1 MLPFVCV
8 LERARKQKQR
18 HEEGAET
25 LHAWQRMRKQ
35 ALMGWKQPRHKCA
48 QSYHHKKECKERLG
62 NNRKITHA
70 GQELTEHE
78 NEKQLTEIA
87 LTASKKLEKHA
98 KINRMPTPLVNQHSI
113 NSTAL
118 KVERQ
123 MLHDFFSSLF
133 SCGAHSARNGQ
144 GQTSELRVPGCAA
157 CSGMRV
163 FIYGCVL
170 CAFGLGL
177 WQMLDA
183 DGWCLLMVLYMVLS
197 DILADRY
204 MARKQ
209 QVR

>member
-87 LTASKKLEKHA
+87 LTASKKLEKHT

-157 CSGMRV
+157 CSGM
-163 FIYGCVL
+163 
-170 CAFGLGL
+170 
-177 WQMLDA
+177 
-183 DGWCLLMVLYMVLS
+183 
-197 DILADRY
+197 
-204 MARKQ
+204 
-209 QVR
+209 